1 MGAGHHHHHHGHEP
15 GHSHVHDHG
24 HAHAPANFDR
34 AFAIGIALNLAFV
47 AIEAGYGLAA
57 GSLALLADAGH
68 NLSDVLGLVLAWAA
82 AWAGRQRPTT
92 RYTYGF
98 RRASIL
104 ASLANAVLL
113 LVAVGVIVAEAVE
126 RFGAPRPVETGT
138 VMLVAGIGI
147 VINAA
152 TAWFFFSG
160 RKTDLNIRGAYL
172 HMAADAAVSAGV
184 VVSAYAMQATGL
196 LWIDPAVSLLVAV
209 VITVGT
215 WGLLSGSVALALDAV
230 PAHIDR
236 GEVERFLAA
245 LPGVTAITDLH
256 IWAMSTTEVALT
268 AHLVRPGAAV
278 DDAFILDARA
288 ALGQRFGIGHVTLQI
303 ESGAGHHGL
312 PPGCGA
318 ETACA

>member
-1 MGAGHHHHHHGHEP
+1 MNDHSHRHSHGAPAHA
-15 GHSHVHDHG
+15 GHSHGG
-24 HAHAPANFDR
+24 HSHAPANFDR
-34 AFAIGIALNLAFV
+34 AFAIGIALNIIFV
-47 AIEAGYGLAA
+47 AVEAGYGLAA
-57 GSLALLADAGH
+57 NSLALLADAGH

-82 AWAGRQRPTT
+82 AWAGRQRATE

-113 LVAVGVIVAEAVE
+113 LVAVGVIVSQAIE
-126 RFGAPRPVETGT
+126 RLTDPQPVASGT
-138 VMLVAGIGI
+138 MMIVAGIGI

-160 RKTDLNIRGAYL
+160 RKGDLNIRGAYL

-184 VVSAYAMQATGL
+184 VLAGFAMAATGM
-196 LWIDPAVSLLVAV
+196 LWIDPAVSLVVAV

-236 GEVERFLAA
+236 GAVEAWLAA
-245 LPGVTAITDLH
+245 LPGVTAVHDVH
-256 IWAMSTTEVALT
+256 IWAMSTTEVAMT
-268 AHLVRPGAAV
+268 AHLVRPGAAL
-278 DDAFILDARA
+278 DDDFLHAACDTLDH
-288 ALGQRFGIGHVTLQI
+288 RFGIGHATLQV
-303 ESGAGHHGL
+303 ESGEVCEMA
-312 PPGCGA
+312 PAGCG
-318 ETACA
+318 

>member
-1 MGAGHHHHHHGHEP
+1 MGAGHSHHG
-15 GHSHVHDHG
+15 HDHG
-24 HAHAPANFDR
+24 HGHSHAPANFDR

-47 AIEAGYGLAA
+47 AVEAGYGLAA
-57 GSLALLADAGH
+57 NSLALLADAGH

-82 AWAGRQRPTT
+82 AWAGRQRPTE

-113 LVAVGVIVAEAVE
+113 LVAVGVIVSEA
-126 RFGAPRPVETGT
+126 FGRLADPRPVDST
-138 VMLVAGIGI
+138 MMMIVAGIGI

-160 RKTDLNIRGAYL
+160 RKHDLNIRGAYL

-184 VVSAYAMQATGL
+184 VLAGVGMQVTGM

-215 WGLLSGSVALALDAV
+215 WGLLAGSVALALDAV

-236 GEVERFLAA
+236 GAVEAYLAS
-245 LPGVTAITDLH
+245 LPEVTAVHDVH
-256 IWAMSTTEVALT
+256 IWAMSTTEVAMT
-268 AHLVRPGAAV
+268 AHLVRPGSGL
-278 DDAFILDARA
+278 DDAFLHDTCEV
-288 ALGQRFGIGHVTLQI
+288 LGHRFGIGHATLQI
-303 ESGAGHHGL
+303 EAGERCEMA
-312 PPGCGA
+312 PAGCV
-318 ETACA
+318 